1 MNKVLITG
9 ASGQLGQAIYGL
21 LKNNP
26 KYELYLTSGHEIDDG
41 IVKTLDI
48 TDKEAVETLI
58 LNITPNIIINCAA
71 MTAVDLCES
80 EEDRAYEINSLGPKY
95 LADSAEKVGAK
106 LVHVST
112 DYVYDG
118 QASEPYIEKAQTNP
132 LSVYG
137 RSKLL
142 GENYVLESCPKS
154 FVVRT
159 AWLYGQ
165 GKNFVNTMLRLAD
178 EGKSIRVVSDQI
190 GTPTSALEL
199 ARAIVVI
206 MDTDIYGI
214 YHATCEGY
222 TSWYEFVLEI
232 FKLAGKKVEV
242 EAITSLDYPTPARRP
257 MYSVLDNKRLRELH
271 GYYMKDWKEALKEFF
286 ENLK

>member
-222 TSWYEFVLEI
+222 TSWYEFALEI